1 MITKDE
7 KYYKFNDNFFFSIFG
22 SIDQYEINF
31 LLLTSIFVAFY
42 VGINAIIATKVHIY
56 NLPLPSPC
64 PRTPPCPYPPSP

>member
-42 VGINAIIATKVHIY
+42 VGINAIIATKVIY
-56 NLPLPSPC
+56 ISFIGYILISFL
-64 PRTPPCPYPPSP
+64 